1 MILMSLK
8 QHEKNLETLEASA
21 GNNSN
26 ISDVRE
32 TMTQLKQKILDLIL
46 RSKNGITLISVSLN

>member
-1 MILMSLK
+1 MILMSLY

-21 GNNSN
+21 GNNSH

-46 RSKNGITLISVSLN
+46 RSKNGIALISVSLN